1 MGAVT
6 EDFAVDQ
13 LSVSVAATAAEAGA
27 AAGQRIADV
36 LRSLTT
42 AGSGRVRVVFAAA
55 PSQAVMLATLRQA
68 GGIDWSVVDAF
79 QMDEYLGLDAA
90 APQRFGNWLREH
102 LFDHVPVT
110 FHPLDSGADYA
121 ELLGRTPVDLVCLGI
136 GENGHLAFND
146 PPLARFDDEL
156 DVRTVTLDETSR
168 VQQVHDGLF
177 ESLEQVPTQAVTLTI
192 PRLMSSRT
200 VVGVACGPQKAHA
213 VQRTLTGVVD
223 ASCPAT
229 VLRRHDDAVLYTD
242 VAAYP
247 L

>member
-1 MGAVT
+1 MAQAFT
-6 EDFAVDQ
+6 VDQ
-13 LSVSVAATAAEAGA
+13 LSVSVSPTAAEAGE
-27 AAGQRIADV
+27 AAGKHIAGL

-42 AGSGRVRVVFAAA
+42 EASDRVRVVFAAA
-55 PSQAVMLATLRQA
+55 PSQAFMLAALRQSS
-68 GGIDWSVVDAF
+68 GIDWSMVDAF

-90 APQRFGNWLREH
+90 APQRFGNWLRHH

-110 FHPLDSGADYA
+110 FHPLDSAADYA
-121 ELLGRTPVDLVCLGI
+121 QVLGRTPVDLVCLGI

-177 ESLEQVPTQAVTLTI
+177 HSLEQVPTEAVTLTI
-192 PRLMSSRT
+192 PRLMSSRA
-200 VVGVACGPQKAHA
+200 VVGVACGPQKAPA
-213 VQRTLTGVVD
+213 VQRTLTGEID

-229 VLRRHDDAVLYTD
+229 ILRRHPDAVLYTD